1 MKLTDSQV
9 IQRIKLG
16 DESALDYLYK
26 QHYKM
31 MLRMILR
38 NNGTEQE
45 ALDIFQDALIVF
57 WQKAMDANF
66 ELSSKI
72 STYLFSVC
80 KNLWRKELERKKKF
94 EDSDKEASEYNQL
107 ENQEMVKIIHDC
119 INELGDSCKQILSY
133 HYFDGLSM
141 DQIAKK
147 MGLANSDTAK
157 TKRYKCKKRLDDLIR
172 SRYQASDFL
181 DQ

>member
-1 MKLTDSQV
+1 MKLTDSQ
-9 IQRIKLG
+9 IIERIKLG

-31 MLRMILR
+31 MLRMVIR

-57 WQKAMDANF
+57 WQKAINVEF
-66 ELSSKI
+66 ELTSKI

-94 EDSDKEASEYNQL
+94 EDSEKEEHEYNQL
-107 ENQEMVKIIHDC
+107 ESKEMIKIIHDC
-119 INELGDSCKQILSY
+119 IDELGDSCKKVLSY

-141 DQIAKK
+141 DQIAIK

-172 SRYQASDFL
+172 SRYKASDFL
-181 DQ
+181 D

>member
-1 MKLTDSQV
+1 MKLTDEQV
-9 IQRIKLG
+9 LNRIKLG

-31 MLRMILR
+31 MLRMVLR
-38 NNGTEQE
+38 NNGSEQE

-57 WQKAMDANF
+57 WQKAMDEKF
-66 ELSSKI
+66 TLTSKI
-72 STYLFSVC
+72 STYLFSIC
-80 KNLWRKELERKKKF
+80 KNLWRKELDRKKKF
-94 EDSDKEASEYNQL
+94 EESDKEESEHNQF
-107 ENQEMVKIIHDC
+107 ENQEMVKIIHEC
-119 INELGDSCKQILSY
+119 INELGDSCKQILNY

-181 DQ
+181 D

>member
-1 MKLTDSQV
+1 MKLTDTQV

-31 MLRMILR
+31 ILRMILR

-57 WQKAMDANF
+57 WQKAMDTNF
-66 ELSSKI
+66 ELTSKI

-80 KNLWRKELERKKKF
+80 QNLWRKELDRKKKY
-94 EDSDKEASEYNQL
+94 EDSDKEESEYNQL

-119 INELGDSCKQILSY
+119 INELGDSCKKILSY

-141 DQIAKK
+141 DKIATK
-147 MGLANSDTAK
+147 MRLANSDTAK

-181 DQ
+181 D

>member
-1 MKLTDSQV
+1 MKLTDDEILQK
-9 IQRIKLG
+9 IKAG

-31 MLRMILR
+31 MLRLVLK

-57 WQKAMDANF
+57 WQKAIKNDF
-66 ELSSKI
+66 ELTSKI

-80 KNLWRKELERKKKF
+80 QNLWRKELSRKNKF
-94 EDSDKEASEYNQL
+94 KESDKEESESNQF
-107 ENQEMVKIIHDC
+107 ENEEMVKIIHAC
-119 INELGDSCKQILSY
+119 INELGESCRQILSFY
-133 HYFDGLSM
+133 YFDGMSM

-172 SRYQASDFL
+172 SRYTASDFL
-181 DQ
+181 D

>member
-1 MKLTDSQV
+1 MKLTDSEILQK
-9 IQRIKLG
+9 IKAG

-31 MLRMILR
+31 MLRLVLK

-57 WQKAMDANF
+57 WQKAIKDDF
-66 ELSSKI
+66 ELTSKI

-80 KNLWRKELERKKKF
+80 QNLWRKELSRKSKF
-94 EDSDKEASEYNQL
+94 EESDKEESESNQF
-107 ENQEMVKIIHDC
+107 ESEEMVKIIHEC
-119 INELGDSCKQILSY
+119 INELGDSCRQILSY
-133 HYFDGLSM
+133 YYFDGMTM

-172 SRYQASDFL
+172 SRYTASDFL
-181 DQ
+181 D

>member
-1 MKLTDSQV
+1 MKLTDSQI

-57 WQKAMDANF
+57 WQKAMDVNF

-72 STYLFSVC
+72 STYLYSVC

-94 EDSDKEASEYNQL
+94 EDSDKEESEYNQL
-107 ENQEMVKIIHDC
+107 ENQEMVKIIHEC
-119 INELGDSCKQILSY
+119 IGELGDSCKKILSY

-172 SRYQASDFL
+172 SRYKASDFL
-181 DQ
+181 D

>member
-1 MKLTDSQV
+1 MKLTDSQ
-9 IQRIKLG
+9 IIARIKLG

-31 MLRMILR
+31 MLRMVLR

-57 WQKAMDANF
+57 WQKAMKVDF
-66 ELSSKI
+66 ELTSKI

-80 KNLWRKELERKKKF
+80 KNLWRKELDRKRKF
-94 EDSDKEASEYNQL
+94 EDSDKEESEYNQL

-119 INELGDSCKQILSY
+119 INELGDSCKKILSY
-133 HYFDGLSM
+133 HYFDGLPM

-172 SRYQASDFL
+172 SRYKASDFL
-181 DQ
+181 D

>member
-1 MKLTDSQV
+1 MKLTDSQ
-9 IQRIKLG
+9 IIERIKIG

-26 QHYKM
+26 EHYKM
-31 MLRMILR
+31 MLRMVLR

-45 ALDIFQDALIVF
+45 ALDIFQEALIVF
-57 WQKAMDANF
+57 WQKTMDVNF

-72 STYLFSVC
+72 STFLYSVC
-80 KNLWRKELERKKKF
+80 KNLWRKELDRKKRYG
-94 EDSDKEASEYNQL
+94 DSDKEESEYNQL

-119 INELGDSCKQILSY
+119 IDELGGSCKQVLSY

-157 TKRYKCKKRLDDLIR
+157 TKRYKCKKRLDNLIR
-172 SRYQASDFL
+172 SRYKASDFL
-181 DQ
+181 D

>member
-1 MKLTDSQV
+1 MKLTDSQ
-9 IQRIKLG
+9 ILERIKLG

-26 QHYKM
+26 KHYKM
-31 MLRMILR
+31 MLSMVLR
-38 NNGTEQE
+38 NNGSEQE

-57 WQKAMDANF
+57 WQKAVDVNF
-66 ELSSKI
+66 ELTSKI
-72 STYLFSVC
+72 STYLYSVC
-80 KNLWRKELERKKKF
+80 KNLWRKELERKKRF
-94 EDSDKEASEYNQL
+94 EDSDKEDSEYNQL

-119 INELGDSCKQILSY
+119 IGELGDSCRQILSY

-157 TKRYKCKKRLDDLIR
+157 TKRYKCKKRLDELIR
-172 SRYQASDFL
+172 SRYTASDFL
-181 DQ
+181 D